1 MMVRDKLD
9 LSWLKSTVREY
20 MNFVRAQSDM
30 VRHDACTALPVPRS
44 DAAVGGA
51 GRHGRRSGTRP
62 SA

>member
-30 VRHDACTALPVPRS
+30 VCNGAVVRALPSCPG
-44 DAAVGGA
+44 AAEI
-51 GRHGRRSGTRP
+51 
-62 SA
+62 